1 MKSRAEILR
10 EIFSTMSLSHR
21 QMHVLLQRAL
31 SKGDLT
37 VSQMHQ
43 LSLIQ
48 HSEPISLKTLADR
61 MQLTPGAVTQIVD
74 ALEKIGYVERKQ
86 DEHDRRVTNISL
98 SPVGTQKLAGFKKTS
113 QQVFRRASRSL
124 SEHELE
130 TFLKAQQK
138 MLAYFESQNEKEKG

>member
-1 MKSRAEILR
+1 
-10 EIFSTMSLSHR
+10 MSMSHR

-48 HSEPISLKTLADR
+48 SSEPISLKALAAR

-74 ALEKIGYVERKQ
+74 SLEGIGYVERKQ
-86 DEHDRRVTNISL
+86 DEHDRRVTNISI
-98 SPVGTQKLAGFKKTS
+98 SPAAAQKMADFKKTS
-113 QQVFRRASRSL
+113 QQVFRQASRSL
-124 SEHELE
+124 SEEELAA
-130 TFLKAQQK
+130 FLKAQQK
-138 MLAYFESQNEKEKG
+138 MLAYFESQNEKDRKD

>member
-1 MKSRAEILR
+1 
-10 EIFSTMSLSHR
+10 MSMSHR

-48 HSEPISLKTLADR
+48 SNEPVSLKSLATR

-74 ALEKIGYVERKQ
+74 ALESVGYVERKQ
-86 DEHDRRVTNISL
+86 DKHDRRVTHISV
-98 SPVGTQKLAGFKKTS
+98 SPTGAQKMADFKKIS
-113 QQVFRRASRSL
+113 QQAFRQASTTLDER
-124 SEHELE
+124 ELE
-130 TFLKAQQK
+130 AFLSAQKK
-138 MLAYFESQNEKEKG
+138 MLAYFESQNEKAEKDKA

>member
-1 MKSRAEILR
+1 
-10 EIFSTMSLSHR
+10 MSMSHR

-31 SKGDLT
+31 SAGDLS

-48 HSEPISLKTLADR
+48 NSEPISLKALADR

-74 ALEKIGYVERKQ
+74 ALEKTGYVERKQ
-86 DEHDRRVTNISL
+86 DGHDRRVTNISI
-98 SPVGTQKLAGFKKTS
+98 SPMAAQKMADFKKTS
-113 QQVFRRASRSL
+113 QQVFRQASESL

-138 MLAYFESQNEKEKG
+138 MLAYFESQNEKSRKD